1 MSDYKRNPR
10 GARRAR
16 KSMGR
21 KALVVLSL
29 MMVLAVAAVGGTL
42 AWLTDSTQ
50 EVKNTFTTS
59 DIEITLTE
67 SENLDLKMVPGFTIT
82 KDPKVTVKAG
92 SEACWLFVKVEKSDN
107 LDSFISY
114 TVDSSWTALDGVTGV
129 YYREVAATTAD
140 TDFPVLT
147 SNQVTVKKEVTKSQ
161 MEALKAENAV
171 QPTLTFTAYATQLY
185 KNNTTKFTAAEA
197 WEILN
202 PTTPD
207 TDPTT

>member
-207 TDPTT
+207 TDPPT

>member
-171 QPTLTFTAYATQLY
+171 QPTLTFTAYATQLD

>member
-1 MSDYKRNPR
+1 M
-10 GARRAR
+10 
-16 KSMGR
+16 
-21 KALVVLSL
+21 
-29 MMVLAVAAVGGTL
+29 AAVGGTL